1 MTITGNLHMEF
12 QKLYKLITPT
22 SIHLWLVL
30 LLCSVGSLID
40 VAEYALTQ
48 PGVAYAI
55 IGLASLA
62 IFKSTIL
69 TALYLFLRPHKYLR
83 IIAYIVIGGFILLSL
98 LNGLCWLFY
107 GFGISRKLITI
118 FSETNRNEVMEF
130 LPELRSKLIATFF
143 SLKFVAFAL
152 IFVIVWKFLP
162 LLSKKYLCIATFL
175 LSFWGMTYFI
185 QVYLTADFGRANHL
199 VYLRTYRCMAANLR
213 SRATIKE
220 LQAKRQ
226 IMPDK
231 ESAESSYKA
240 ELVIVVIGE
249 SASRDHFSLYGYPLS
264 TTPTLDTISE
274 GLYIFKDAI
283 ASSTSTAENM
293 PRLLTFMTDEP
304 SNKEWYDYPTL
315 LQLFKVLGYHTY
327 WLSNQ
332 ERTGEM
338 SNLSG
343 ILSYDADVVK
353 YLGSQDSED
362 HYLAKYDEIL
372 LPALNHCLTDNDS
385 LRLVFL
391 HTMGSHFQYHNRY
404 PSNQHHFTYKDI
416 ANKLPRPWLTKEK
429 AEIIANYDNS
439 ILYTDSILT
448 EVINELRNFETP
460 ALMVYVS
467 DHGENVYDDRDYR
480 GRDPKFVKVPFLIYA
495 NEAYQSKNPDIIK
508 DMESAETQSFSTSE
522 LPQMLL
528 HLTGSR
534 YSHYDSIRDPL
545 SPSFRPRPRYI
556 DNQPF

>member
-1 MTITGNLHMEF
+1 MGL

-22 SIHLWLVL
+22 AIHLWLVL
-30 LLCSVGSLID
+30 LIFSVGSLID
-40 VAEYALTQ
+40 VAEFAHTQ
-48 PGVAYAI
+48 PGTAYAL

-62 IFKSTIL
+62 IFKATLLTGLYIL
-69 TALYLFLRPHKYLR
+69 LRPHKYLKV
-83 IIAYIVIGGFILLSL
+83 IAYIVIGGFILLSL

-118 FSETNRNEVMEF
+118 FAETNRNEVLEF
-130 LPELRSKLIATFF
+130 LPELKSKFIATCF

-152 IFVIVWKFLP
+152 IFIILWKVLP
-162 LLSKKYLCIATFL
+162 LFPRKYVLATFSL
-175 LSFWGMTYFI
+175 LSLWGLVYFI

-199 VYLRTYRCMAANLR
+199 VYLRTYRCVAANYR
-213 SRATIKE
+213 SKAIIKD
-220 LQAKRQ
+220 LQEKRQ
-226 IMPDK
+226 TMPDK
-231 ESAESSYKA
+231 DTAESSHKA
-240 ELVIVVIGE
+240 KLIVVVLGE
-249 SASRDHFSLYGYPLS
+249 SASRDHFSLYGYPLP
-264 TTPTLDTISE
+264 TTPKLDSISE
-274 GLYIFKDAI
+274 GLYTFTDAI
-283 ASSTSTAENM
+283 ASSTSTAENI

-315 LQLFKVLGYHTY
+315 LQLFKALGYRTF

-362 HYLAKYDEIL
+362 HYQYKYDDIL
-372 LPALNHCLTDNDS
+372 LPDLNQCLANKDS
-385 LRLVFL
+385 LQLVFM
-391 HTMGSHFQYHNRY
+391 HTMGSHVQYHNRY
-404 PSNQHHFTYKDI
+404 PASQRRFIAKDI
-416 ANKLPRPWLTKEK
+416 AERLPRPWLNKDKE
-429 AEIIANYDNS
+429 EIIANYDNS

-448 EVINELRNFETP
+448 EVIKGVERYEGP

-495 NEAYQSKNPDIIK
+495 NEPYRNSNPDIIE
-508 DMESAETQSFSTSE
+508 DIERSGSQSFSTSE
-522 LPQMLL
+522 FPQLLL

-534 YSHYDSIRDPL
+534 YSYYDSIRDPL
-545 SPSFRPRPRYI
+545 SPAFRPRPRYV
-556 DNQPF
+556 DSTPF